1 MADQTEEVI
10 AFVHA
15 REPKIP
21 RTHIVACI
29 NAFTDWVDLQM
40 EKESVDGVSD

>member
-1 MADQTEEVI
+1 MPDQTPEVI
-10 AFVHA
+10 AYVQA

-29 NAFTDWVDLQM
+29 NAFTDWVAEEM
-40 EKESVDGVSD
+40 EKDHGDGN

>member
-10 AFVHA
+10 AFVQA

-29 NAFTDWVDLQM
+29 NAFSDWVALEM
-40 EKESVDGVSD
+40 EKDSG